1 MTTHAQFITIEGQ
14 DGAGKS
20 TNIAVI
26 KKQLQQLNIDF
37 LETREPGGTK
47 FGESIRELMLGSND
61 HSFGDKAE
69 LLLMFA
75 ARAEHLES
83 VVLPALATGKW
94 VLCDRFTDATYAYQ
108 GGGRQLEMQTIAQLE
123 QLVQGD
129 FRPNLTILL
138 DLPVEIGQSRTQQR
152 ADDAAPEDRF
162 EQQQLDFKQRVR
174 DAYLGIAQS
183 QPDRV
188 KVVDASLALKD
199 VEAAILKVL
208 QDFVAPILL
217 EASRAGHNNG

>member
-1 MTTHAQFITIEGQ
+1 MTTCAQFITIEGQ

-37 LETREPGGTK
+37 VETREPGGTK

-75 ARAEHLES
+75 ARAEHLER

-129 FRPNLTILL
+129 LRPNLTILL
-138 DLPVEIGQSRTQQR
+138 DLPVEVGQSRTQQR
-152 ADDAAPEDRF
+152 AQEAAPADRF

-183 QPDRV
+183 QSDRV

-208 QDFVAPILL
+208 QNFVEPILL
-217 EASRAGHNNG
+217 EANRAGRNNG

>member
-1 MTTHAQFITIEGQ
+1 MNIRGQFITIEGQ

-26 KKQLQQLNIDF
+26 KKQLQQLTIDF
-37 LETREPGGTK
+37 VETREPGGTK

-83 VVLPALATGKW
+83 VVEPALATGKW

-108 GGGRQLEMQTIAQLE
+108 GGGRQLDIHIIKQLE

-129 FRPNLTILL
+129 LRPDLTILL
-138 DLPVEIGQSRTQQR
+138 DLPVEVGQSRSQQR
-152 ADDAAPEDRF
+152 ASGAAPADRF

-174 DAYLGIAQS
+174 DAYLGIAQR

-188 KVVDASLALKD
+188 KVVDASLSLND
-199 VEAAILKVL
+199 VEVTILKVL
-208 QDFVAPILL
+208 QNFVDPILL
-217 EASRAGHNNG
+217 ETSRAGYNNG

>member
-1 MTTHAQFITIEGQ
+1 MTIRAQFITIEGQ

-26 KKQLQQLNIDF
+26 KEQLQQLNIDF
-37 LETREPGGTK
+37 VETREPGGTK
-47 FGESIRELMLGSND
+47 FGESIRELMLGSNG

-75 ARAEHLES
+75 ARAEHLER

-108 GGGRQLEMQTIAQLE
+108 GGGRQLEVQTIAQLE

-138 DLPVEIGQSRTQQR
+138 DLPVEVGQSRTQQR
-152 ADDAAPEDRF
+152 AEVAVPADRF
-162 EQQQLDFKQRVR
+162 EQQKLDFKQRVR

-188 KVVDASLALKD
+188 KVVDASLPLEN

-208 QDFVAPILL
+208 QNFVEPILL
-217 EASRAGHNNG
+217 EASRAGRNND

>member
-1 MTTHAQFITIEGQ
+1 MNTRGQFITIEGQ

-37 LETREPGGTK
+37 VETREPGGTK

-61 HSFGDKAE
+61 HNFGDKAE

-75 ARAEHLES
+75 ARAEHLER
-83 VVLPALATGKW
+83 VVMPALAAGKW

-108 GGGRQLEMQTIAQLE
+108 GGGRQLDMQTIAQLE

-129 FRPNLTILL
+129 LRPDLTILL
-138 DLPVEIGQSRTQQR
+138 DLPVELGQSRSEQR
-152 ADDAAPEDRF
+152 AVDAAPADRF
-162 EQQQLDFKQRVR
+162 EQQQLAFKQRVR
-174 DAYLGIAQS
+174 DAYLGIAQ
-183 QPDRV
+183 QHPDRV
-188 KVVDASLALKD
+188 KVVDASLALRD
-199 VEAAILKVL
+199 VEVAILKVL
-208 QDFVAPILL
+208 QSFVEPILL